1 MFRELLNRAQQRLAE
16 LSLVQT
22 LVGTLVD
29 KAEQVAIKLAWAQ
42 PFIRSLIRN
51 TLYNLAFS

>member
-16 LSLVQT
+16 LSLVQM

-29 KAEQVAIKLAWAQ
+29 RVEQVAIKLAWAQ
-42 PFIRSLIRN
+42 PFIRSFIWN